1 MGRPG
6 FDHVGVGV
14 GVVIFGEAGRVFLA
28 LRGRAARNEPDTW
41 EFPGGEV
48 ELGEGLED
56 AARREIREEYG
67 MEVELT
73 GTLGAFDHFL
83 PGGEHWVSITYR
95 GRHTGGEPEIR
106 EPGKCAAVGWFEPA
120 DLPERLSEITRKNL
134 AALIRL
140 SGNPQIR
147 T

>member
-1 MGRPG
+1 MARPG

-14 GVVIFGEAGRVFLA
+14 GIVISGEAGRVFLA
-28 LRGRAARNEPDTW
+28 LRGPTARNEPDTW

-48 ELGEGLED
+48 ELGEALED
-56 AARREIREEYG
+56 AVRREIREEYG
-67 MEVELT
+67 LEVELT

-83 PGGEHWVSITYR
+83 PGGEHWVSVTYL

-106 EPGKCAAVGWFEPA
+106 EPGKCTAVGWFETD
-120 DLPERLSEITRKNL
+120 DLPERLSEITRKNV
-134 AALIRL
+134 AALKRL
-140 SGNPQIR
+140 PDNRQIR